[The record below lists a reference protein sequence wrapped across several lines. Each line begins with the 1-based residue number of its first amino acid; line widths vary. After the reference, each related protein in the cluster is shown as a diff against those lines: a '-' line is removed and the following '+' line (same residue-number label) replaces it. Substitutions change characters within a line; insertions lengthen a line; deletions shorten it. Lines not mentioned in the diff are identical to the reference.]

1 VSAAPPRRVGS
12 GALIAIALV
21 AVALVIGAIV
31 LLPRI
36 AGPIAGVPSP
46 SVTASPAPSSTA
58 SGLPTATASTTPTAA
73 SGRFVNAALGYS
85 IQLTPPWRR
94 TACLSVGP
102 DPTRPDLLG
111 IDGFTS
117 VPAGDESYG
126 DTGGLFDTVS
136 VRVDRNAD
144 RLTAAVFANSPRMG
158 STQAQRL
165 EPARLDGREGVRV
178 INGALQTETT
188 LVAVDDLM
196 YLVGFTATA
205 GDPLV
210 GAMRGIVASFA
221 FVPRTAVSIPTAR
234 PARSAES
241 VADGLA
247 DGFARKDVSVLA
259 SLMGDCM
266 ISGAEQAGFGS
277 HSPERFAR
285 ILRDAFVAGTTVV
298 VRPRPIESAPGYGA
312 GASVTIAT
320 TWTDPGQ
327 APTRVDLIIGV
338 DGAFSSWRGMVR
350 RQQPLPQSAPRADV
364 ARTEWADHRSSAASG
379 CSCSQH

>member
-1 VSAAPPRRVGS
+1 MSSAPPPQIGR
-12 GALIAIALV
+12 GALIAIALAA
-21 AVALVIGAIV
+21 AVLVIGAIAV
-31 LLPRI
+31 LTRP

-46 SVTASPAPSSTA
+46 SVTASSTPLSSASSSSASPSSR
-58 SGLPTATASTTPTAA
+58 ATAATTATAA

-85 IQLTPPWRR
+85 VQLPPPWRR
-94 TACLSVGP
+94 TSCLSVGP
-102 DPTRPDLLG
+102 DPARPDLLG

-117 VPAGDESYG
+117 VPARDESYG
-126 DTGGLFDTVS
+126 DTGGLFGTVS

-144 RLTAAVFANSPRMG
+144 RLTAEAFASSPRMG
-158 STQAQRL
+158 STQGQRL
-165 EPARLDGREGVRV
+165 EPARLGGRDGVRV
-178 INGALQTETT
+178 INGSLQTETT

-210 GAMRGIVASFA
+210 GAMRGIVDSFA
-221 FVPRTAVSIPTAR
+221 FVPRTASVSTAR

-247 DGFARKDVSVLA
+247 EGFARKDVAVLS

-277 HSPERFAR
+277 HSPERFAQ
-285 ILRDAFVAGTTVV
+285 IMRDAFAAGLTVA

-312 GASVTIAT
+312 GASFSIAT
-320 TWTDPGQ
+320 TWTDPGRPP
-327 APTRVDLIIGV
+327 ARVDLIIGS
-338 DGAFSSWRGMVR
+338 DGSFSYWRGMVR
-350 RQQPLPQSAPRADV
+350 RQVPPP
-364 ARTEWADHRSSAASG
+364 
-379 CSCSQH
+379 